1 MTVDEVETEVK
12 DTVWTF
18 QTDTIGKR
26 FYTEWSN
33 KIDAGNG
40 DSLQYRFNFKNY
52 ISDGIIAIET
62 QLIKADGEVIETLP
76 AEEDSEEIVNS
87 EDILEIGTLAKE
99 NRIVAN
105 REIFTLDGLRVKSAG
120 RGVNIVRTVFND
132 GTIETKRVIIR

>member
-52 ISDGIIAIET
+52 ITDGIIAIET
-62 QLIKADGEVIETLP
+62 QLTKSTGEVEQQLP
-76 AEEDSEEIVNS
+76 AENDSEEIVN
-87 EDILEIGTLAKE
+87 EDDIMGIRTAVKE
-99 NRIVAN
+99 NRVVES
-105 REIFTLDGLRVKSAG
+105 RQVFSLDGRPVRKAASG
-120 RGVNIVRTVFND
+120 FSVVRTVFSD
-132 GTIETKRVIIR
+132 GSVETKSVIIR